1 MKRIAQ
7 CILIALPL
15 AWLVACEDDAVQP
28 LQKVETSIGEA
39 FTLASPAEISF
50 TNLEG
55 TTLTMEVGEFT
66 DHLMKGVVSPRT
78 YVPVSVIGST
88 TTTYQVETGYKD
100 TCYGQGD
107 RLCNELNFEVK
118 GQPLLLKFEQV
129 YWSEQKKS
137 GNGDEFIAVDSAQL
151 IVVRR

>member
-28 LQKVETSIGEA
+28 LQKVEAKVGEA
-39 FTLASPAEISF
+39 FILTGPASVSF

-55 TTLTMEVGEFT
+55 TALTVEVKNFT
-66 DHLMKGVVSPRT
+66 DHLVKGQVSPRT
-78 YVPVSVIGST
+78 YVDISVTGDE

-107 RLCNELNFEVK
+107 RLCNELSFEVK
-118 GQPLLLKFEQV
+118 GQPLLLKFEEV
-129 YWSEQKKS
+129 YWSSQKES
-137 GNGDEFIAVDSAQL
+137 SQGVEYITVDSARL
-151 IVVRR
+151 LVVRK